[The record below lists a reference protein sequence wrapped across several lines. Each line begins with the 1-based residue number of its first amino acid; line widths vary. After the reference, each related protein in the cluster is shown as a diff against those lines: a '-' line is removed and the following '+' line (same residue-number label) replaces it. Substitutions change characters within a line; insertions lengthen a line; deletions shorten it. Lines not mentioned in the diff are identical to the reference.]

1 VSAEQ
6 TRSEENLMTD
16 DGLSGTDKRNWKRIS
31 LVLAALLVAAFI
43 ACVAL
48 AVSRSHSQGRVDAD
62 RTATRAA
69 ERVVVNWLTY
79 DYRTYGSDMS
89 WITTSG
95 TPRFKKEFSAQ
106 ALDSMRQRIIGPRQL
121 ISRGRVVNSAA
132 TAKDADHAKVL
143 LFTDQ
148 TLTDKEI
155 RKEHAAPLHARSG
168 VELSMVR
175 LHGTWLVDDM
185 VQLQFQ

>member
-1 VSAEQ
+1 
-6 TRSEENLMTD
+6 MTNAAD
-16 DGLSGTDKRNWKRIS
+16 SPANAVAGARNWRLIS
-31 LVLAALLVAAFI
+31 VVLASLLALALI
-43 ACVAL
+43 ACVGL
-48 AVSRSHSQGRVDAD
+48 AVSRAQSQGRLAAD

-79 DYRTYGSDMS
+79 DYRTYRDDMA
-89 WITTSG
+89 WITKSG
-95 TPRFKKEFSAQ
+95 TPKFTKEFSAE
-106 ALDSMRQRIIGPRQL
+106 ALEGMRKRIIGPRQL
-121 ISRGRVVNSAA
+121 VSRGRVVNSAA
-132 TAKDADHAKVL
+132 TATDAEHVKVL

-155 RKEHAAPLHARSG
+155 RKDRTAPLHARSG

-175 LHGTWLVDDM
+175 VDGTWLVDDM

>member
-1 VSAEQ
+1 MGTGAPKVSEVTDQ
-6 TRSEENLMTD
+6 TASA
-16 DGLSGTDKRNWKRIS
+16 SGERNWKRIS
-31 LVLAALLVAAFI
+31 IALAGLLVVALV
-43 ACVAL
+43 ACVGL
-48 AVSRSHSQGRVDAD
+48 AVSRAQSQGRIDAD

-79 DYRTYGSDMS
+79 DYRTYGNDMT
-89 WITTSG
+89 WITKSG
-95 TPRFKKEFSAQ
+95 TPKFKKDFSAE
-106 ALDSMRQRIIGPRQL
+106 ALEGMRKRIIGPRQL

-132 TAKDADHAKVL
+132 TASDADHAKVV

-155 RKEHAAPLHARSG
+155 RKDKTAPLHARSG
-168 VELSMVR
+168 VELTMVR
-175 LHGTWLVDDM
+175 VNGTWLVDDM